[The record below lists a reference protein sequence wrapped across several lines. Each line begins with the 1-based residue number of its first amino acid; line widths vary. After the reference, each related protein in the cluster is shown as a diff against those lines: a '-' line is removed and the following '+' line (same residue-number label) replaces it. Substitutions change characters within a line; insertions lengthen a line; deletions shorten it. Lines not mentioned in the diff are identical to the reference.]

1 MKKYDVIVCG
11 AGTSGMI
18 AAIASRRNG
27 AKTLIIEETGVLGGT
42 NVNSLVGPFMTFHDG
57 NRQVVKGIAE
67 EIISRLKSENLSLG
81 HVKDPIDFCAT
92 VTPYDVEGLKQLY
105 FDIVEEEGI
114 ECLFHSFI
122 YDVIMDGN
130 KIIGVKVMTKSGQID
145 IYGDVIIDATGD
157 GDVATLAGA
166 EYILG
171 RSKDNKSQPMTMLF
185 TMANVDFAEIKEYMK
200 NHKEDFVLAD
210 DYDFNYLGIS
220 GFFSKVKEAMENNDF
235 DLPRDRVLL
244 FEDVVHGQVTIN
256 MTRVLNLS
264 AVDAFELS
272 KAEIEGRKQIKKAV
286 NFLKKYIPGFK
297 NAYVLRT
304 PNAIGK
310 RESRHIIGDYLLTQE
325 DVIERREFS
334 DSIALGAFPIDIH
347 SPDGKTIL
355 EHKQSP
361 NKSYEVPFRI
371 LLPKGIENLIVTGR
385 CVSSTHEANASL
397 RVGASVMAL
406 GQAAGTAAALA
417 IKENV
422 SPRQLDIQLLQN
434 TLVSQGQ
441 VIKKNG

>member
-18 AAIASRRNG
+18 AAIAAKRNG
-27 AKTLIIEETGVLGGT
+27 ASTLIVEQTALLGGT
-42 NVNSLVGPFMTFHDG
+42 NVISLVGPFMTFHDG
-57 NRQVVKGIAE
+57 NNQVVKGIAD
-67 EIISRLKSENLSLG
+67 EIISRLQAQNLSLG

-122 YDVIMDGN
+122 HKVIMEDN
-130 KIIGVKVMTKSGQID
+130 KIIGVEVINKTGVMQL
-145 IYGDVIIDATGD
+145 YADVIIDATGD
-157 GDVATLAGA
+157 GDVCMLAGA
-166 EYILG
+166 DYILG

-185 TMANVDFAEIKEYMK
+185 TMGNVDFDEIKEYMK
-200 NHKEDFVLAD
+200 AHPEDFALAK
-210 DYDFNYLGIS
+210 DYDYKYLGVS
-220 GFFSKVKEAMENNDF
+220 GFFSKVKEAMEKNEF
-235 DLPRDRVLL
+235 DLPRDRVLF
-244 FEDVVHGQVTIN
+244 FEDVYNNQVTIN
-256 MTRVLNLS
+256 MTRVLNYS
-264 AVDAFELS
+264 AVDALDLS

-286 NFLKKYIPGFK
+286 KFLKDYIPGFK
-297 NAYVLRT
+297 NAYVIRT

-310 RESRHIIGDYLLTQE
+310 RESRHIIGDYILTKE

-334 DSIALGAFPIDIH
+334 DSIAVGAFPIDIH
-347 SPDGKTIL
+347 SPDGKSIL
-355 EHKQSP
+355 EHVSGS
-361 NKSYEVPFRI
+361 NKAYEVPYRI
-371 LLPKGIENLIVTGR
+371 LLPKGIENLLVTGR

-397 RVGASVMAL
+397 RVGAHVMAL
-406 GQAAGTAAALA
+406 GQAVGTAAALSV
-417 IKENV
+417 KQKV
-422 SPRQLDIQLLQN
+422 TPRELDIKLLQN